1 MIYTPTAQ
9 SGSQKVGSGI
19 TVKLYT
25 KLERPT
31 TDKRSSLLLTLVNYS
46 RKKVLYSNGPEW

>member
-19 TVKLYT
+19 TAKHYT
-25 KLERPT
+25 KLERPF
-31 TDKRSSLLLTLVNYS
+31 TDKHSSLFLTLVNYS
-46 RKKVLYSNGPEW
+46 RKNDLYSNGPEW